1 MSRLLLR
8 PLLLACLLLPA
19 VACTG
24 LGGNL
29 LTPRVKVLD
38 VRPLTADMFAQR
50 FTVRVL
56 VQNPNDLELPVRGID
71 YQLMLM
77 GDSFAEGVSNESFLL
92 PALGEAEFDMTVTT
106 NFMSA
111 LGRLVSRAGG
121 GKLDKIEYEFT
132 GKIFVDKGVLRKI
145 PFSQQGV
152 LDFKQALGAPK
163 QGRTAT

>member
-8 PLLLACLLLPA
+8 PLLLLPLLLLA
-19 VACTG
+19 AGCTG
-24 LGGNL
+24 LGGDL
-29 LTPRVKVLD
+29 LPPRVKVLD

-77 GDSFAEGVSNESFLL
+77 GDSFAEGVSNEAFVL

-132 GKIFVDKGVLRKI
+132 GKIFVDKGVIRKI

-163 QGRTAT
+163 QGQTAT

>member
-8 PLLLACLLLPA
+8 PLLLVPLLLLVA
-19 VACTG
+19 ACTG
-24 LGGNL
+24 LGGDL
-29 LTPRVKVLD
+29 LPPRVKVLD

-77 GDSFAEGVSNESFLL
+77 GDSFAEGVSNEAFVL
-92 PALGEAEFDMTVTT
+92 PALGEAEFEMTVTT

-132 GKIFVDKGVLRKI
+132 GKIFVDKGMIRKI

-152 LDFKQALGAPK
+152 LDFKQALGGPK
-163 QGRTAT
+163 QGQTAT

>member
-8 PLLLACLLLPA
+8 PLLLLPLLLLA
-19 VACTG
+19 AGCTG
-24 LGGNL
+24 LGGDL
-29 LTPRVKVLD
+29 LPPRVKVLD

-77 GDSFAEGVSNESFLL
+77 GDSFAEGVSNEAFLL

-132 GKIFVDKGVLRKI
+132 GKIFVDKGVIRKI

-163 QGRTAT
+163 QGQTAT

>member
-1 MSRLLLR
+1 MVGLLLR
-8 PLLLACLLLPA
+8 PLLLVPLLLLA

-29 LTPRVKVLD
+29 QTPRVKGLD

-56 VQNPNDLELPVRGID
+56 VQNPNDVELPVRGLD

-77 GDSFAEGVSNESFLL
+77 GDSFAEGVSNEAFVL

-132 GKIFVDKGVLRKI
+132 GKIFVDKGVIRKI

-163 QGRTAT
+163 QGQTAT

>member
-1 MSRLLLR
+1 MPRLLSR
-8 PLLLACLLLPA
+8 RLLPACLLLLA
-19 VACTG
+19 AGCAG
-24 LGGNL
+24 IGGEL
-29 LTPRVKVLD
+29 LAPRVKVLE
-38 VRPLTADMFAQR
+38 VRPLTADIFAQR
-50 FTVRVL
+50 FTVRVQ

-77 GDSFAEGVSNESFLL
+77 GDSFAEGVSNEAFLL

-132 GKIFVDKGVLRKI
+132 GKILVDKGVIRKI

-152 LDFKQALGAPK
+152 LDFKQALGGQK
-163 QGRTAT
+163 RDQSAT

>member
-1 MSRLLLR
+1 MSRMPLR
-8 PLLLACLLLPA
+8 PLLLACLLLLA
-19 VACTG
+19 GCAG
-24 LGGNL
+24 LGPNL

-56 VQNPNDLELPVRGID
+56 VHNPNDLELPVRGIE
-71 YQLMLM
+71 YQLMLL
-77 GDSFAEGVSNESFLL
+77 GDSFAEGVSNEAFLL
-92 PALGEAEFDMTVTT
+92 PALGEAEFEMTVTT

-132 GKIFVDKGVLRKI
+132 GKIFVDKGVVRKI

-152 LDFKQALGAPK
+152 LDFKQALGGSR
-163 QGRTAT
+163 QGQPAV

>member
-1 MSRLLLR
+1 MPRLLSR
-8 PLLLACLLLPA
+8 RLLPACLLLLA
-19 VACTG
+19 AGCAG
-24 LGGNL
+24 IGGEL
-29 LTPRVKVLD
+29 LTPRVKVLE

-50 FTVRVL
+50 FTVRVQ

-77 GDSFAEGVSNESFLL
+77 GDSFAEGVSNEAFLL

-132 GKIFVDKGVLRKI
+132 GKILVDKGVIRKI

-152 LDFKQALGAPK
+152 LDFRQALGGQK
-163 QGRTAT
+163 RDQSAT

>member
-1 MSRLLLR
+1 MPRLLSR
-8 PLLLACLLLPA
+8 RLLPACLLLLA
-19 VACTG
+19 AGCAG
-24 LGGNL
+24 IGGEL
-29 LTPRVKVLD
+29 LTPRVKVLE

-50 FTVRVL
+50 FTVRVQ

-77 GDSFAEGVSNESFLL
+77 GDSFAEGVSNEAFLL

-132 GKIFVDKGVLRKI
+132 GKILVDKGVIRKI

-152 LDFKQALGAPK
+152 LDFKQALGGQK
-163 QGRTAT
+163 RDQSAT